1 MHLSSNEANIDKIS
15 LFISHI
21 HRKWMREQERKAETV
36 ARSYGILLESN
47 ERCVRNTENGER
59 ARARK
64 KKSSSRE
71 HYHFYN
77 VLIYVDAQKKKKKQY
92 CGRYEMR
99 SVHTIDA
106 PQMEIY
112 SKINFH
118 KIVNEEIL
126 IRCANT
132 IRARVR

>member
-77 VLIYVDAQKKKKKQY
+77 VLIYVDAQKKKK
-92 CGRYEMR
+92 
-99 SVHTIDA
+99 TILWPIRDA
-106 PQMEIY
+106 IGAH
-112 SKINFH
+112 N
-118 KIVNEEIL
+118 
-126 IRCANT
+126 RCSTNGNLFKN
-132 IRARVR
+132 